1 MAQKMII
8 WTAPAL
14 EDLDEIADY
23 IALDNVSAAA
33 RLVEKIFAAVDRL
46 AQFPNL
52 GRKVPELPDLPY
64 RELIIS
70 PCRVLY
76 RVEQGNVFIVMVTRS
91 ERLVEEHRLWRWNE
105 N

>member
-1 MAQKMII
+1 MAQKIVI

-14 EDLDEIADY
+14 EDLDEIGDY
-23 IALDNVSAAA
+23 IALDNPSAAEKLIQRIFIA
-33 RLVEKIFAAVDRL
+33 AERLQ
-46 AQFPNL
+46 QFPNL
-52 GRKVPELPDLPY
+52 GRKVPELPSLPY

-70 PCRVLY
+70 PCRVIY
-76 RVEQGNVFIVMVTRS
+76 RVEREKVFIVLVTRA

>member
-1 MAQKMII
+1 MAQEVII

-23 IALDNVSAAA
+23 IALDNVGAAA
-33 RLVEKIFAAVDRL
+33 RLVEKIFAATDRL

-52 GRKVPELPDLPY
+52 GRKVPELPNLPY

-70 PCRVLY
+70 PCRVIY
-76 RVEQGNVFIVMVTRS
+76 RVEQERVFIAMVTRG
-91 ERLVEEHRLWRWNE
+91 ERLMEEHRLWRWNE